1 MGLPRQRQDDRL
13 VMAKRYFCIVNRTD
27 MNREEIH
34 SVIAGLAR
42 SKGFY
47 GRLMAGIY
55 GDYDSILDWLAN
67 DVKPTDELDIIL
79 ALEE

>member
-1 MGLPRQRQDDRL
+1 
-13 VMAKRYFCIVNRTD
+13 